1 MMIRLS
7 GAVVI
12 AVLCISTV
20 GVPTAQAKEIVKD
33 AVASENRVFIRTDG
47 LACYFCAYGLERFF
61 KKTGR
66 IAAFDMNMEEGIV
79 EVTLIAGKPLVSA
92 VDLKRY
98 VHDAGFSPRWIK
110 VDLVGRFVR
119 DGNRLF
125 LEVAETE
132 ERLPLSDS
140 ELVRNIPPE
149 GFDNRMR
156 IEAVA
161 VEHTT
166 APFELELEKF
176 EPVSRS
182 S

>member
-12 AVLCISTV
+12 ALLYISTV
-20 GVPTAQAKEIVKD
+20 GIPTAQAKEIVKD
-33 AVASENRVFIRTDG
+33 AVASENKVFIRTDG

-79 EVTLIAGKPLVSA
+79 EVTLIEGQPLVSA
-92 VDLKRY
+92 ADLNRY

-119 DGNRLF
+119 EGDRLF
-125 LEVAETE
+125 LDVADTK
-132 ERLPLSDS
+132 ERVPVSES
-140 ELVRNIPPE
+140 ELARNLPQAA
-149 GFDNRMR
+149 FDNRMR
-156 IEAVA
+156 IEARA
-161 VEHTT
+161 VEDES
-166 APFELELEKF
+166 APFALELEKF
-176 EPVSRS
+176 QPA
-182 S
+182 